1 MGYSLDTAYN
11 FQVSVIL
18 VFNLHA
24 ALQRRSLKI
33 CLQHSSQNM
42 ILCSEWMGRYYL
54 SSAVHIPAYIIFPSQ
69 WMKMV
74 RNGSQF
80 TTYSSLSTQ
89 QYCSHSIQTR
99 SRSSQRTARFQ
110 HSNTALTVYKHA
122 VAVHNVQLAV
132 SEWHSSHFNSSIA
145 NRTYSQKIYSPKETW
160 NRFRII
166 DWSLHADFNAAV
178 VE

>member
-33 CLQHSSQNM
+33 CLQRSSQNM

-69 WMKMV
+69 WMKMA
-74 RNGSQF
+74 RNGSHNVQLAFNTAILLSQYTNTQSQF
-80 TTYSSLSTQ
+80 TTYQIVFNAISNSFYSLLMAFNAVWLLIRRLWVRVPPGVPTSG
-89 QYCSHSIQTR
+89 SAIIQI
-99 SRSSQRTARFQ
+99 S
-110 HSNTALTVYKHA
+110 
-122 VAVHNVQLAV
+122 
-132 SEWHSSHFNSSIA
+132 
-145 NRTYSQKIYSPKETW
+145 TW
-160 NRFRII
+160 N
-166 DWSLHADFNAAV
+166 L
-178 VE
+178 